1 MKSRIFSK
9 TIISTS
15 MDLSYNCSSV
25 SNNCGNLGN
34 DLDYAGYSEL
44 LIYWIWEATEKA
56 QNFLKKR
63 DTLFVMEMQ
72 IVIIQ
77 TIIAWHGSHEVEH
90 ICNFLIFITC

>member
-15 MDLSYNCSSV
+15 MDLSYNCNFV
-25 SNNCGNLGN
+25 SNNCGYLGN

-56 QNFLKKR
+56 HNF
-63 DTLFVMEMQ
+63 
-72 IVIIQ
+72 
-77 TIIAWHGSHEVEH
+77 
-90 ICNFLIFITC
+90 